1 MIDFLYLFQNGP
13 MIDIMIFKDYILDR
27 KYMNKIKIKKINK
40 YIYILL
46 KVINGLFVLF
56 VLFC

>member
-27 KYMNKIKIKKINK
+27 KYMNKIKIKKNIK
-40 YIYILL
+40 YKIYIYI
-46 KVINGLFVLF
+46 VESY
-56 VLFC
+56 